1 MLQVVQQWWVV
12 ACEGRVPVIDTA
24 LGVVVELEKA
34 VALCKD
40 LYEYSV

>member
-12 ACEGRVPVIDTA
+12 ACKGRVPVVNTA
-24 LGVVVELEKA
+24 LGAVVELERA
-34 VALCKD
+34 MALCKD